1 MKEKEINRQVTE
13 QLLHLQMLLHRMA
26 FCGYISSSG
35 TIRSNPYRGQ
45 GKVLSLLKNRPE
57 IRQKELS
64 ELLDMSKQSLAE
76 LLAKLE
82 RKGYIARGP
91 SPDDRRSITV
101 RLLDK
106 GRKAAEDMDGDGVE
120 TLQVLDCLNEE
131 ELFRFGEYLGRV
143 IKGCEAYFPGEGY
156 EERRNKLE
164 RFMFSRRE
172 GGAHRTG
179 EESDTK

>member
-1 MKEKEINRQVTE
+1 MKEKEVKRQVTE

-45 GKVLSLLKNRPE
+45 GKVLALLKTRPE
-57 IRQKELS
+57 IKQKELS

-82 RKGYIARGP
+82 KKEYIARGP
-91 SPDDRRSITV
+91 SPDDKRSITV

-106 GRKAAEDMDGDGVE
+106 GRKAAEDMDVGGTE
-120 TLQVLDCLNEE
+120 ALQVLDCLNGE
-131 ELFRFGEYLGRV
+131 ELARFGEYLDRV

-156 EERRNKLE
+156 EERKRKLE
-164 RFMFSRRE
+164 RFTSSRRE
-172 GGAHRTG
+172 RA
-179 EESDTK
+179 DTDAE